1 VLITLIIIT
10 CFVQADKA
18 KLPVRKIQDL
28 KPAESSN
35 EEILQLSESVIDA
48 TFHQA
53 KDLISE
59 RRKRENL
66 AGELL
71 CLSNLKFK

>member
-1 VLITLIIIT
+1 MLLVTYSHVLITLVIA
-10 CFVQADKA
+10 CLAQANNKAA
-18 KLPVRKIQDL
+18 KLPVRLSKNQDL
-28 KPAESSN
+28 KGESN

-66 AGELL
+66 DG
-71 CLSNLKFK
+71 KF